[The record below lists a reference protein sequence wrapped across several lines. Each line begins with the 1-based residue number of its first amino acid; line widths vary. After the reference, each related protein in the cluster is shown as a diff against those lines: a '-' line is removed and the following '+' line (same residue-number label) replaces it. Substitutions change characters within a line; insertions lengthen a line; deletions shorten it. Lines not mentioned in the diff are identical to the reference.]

1 MTLSSFLKLVLVLIY
16 TDSSTWPLLWYF
28 QPKLKL
34 AGRNS
39 ICCLQ
44 IDVWAAGVIL
54 YILLCGFPPFVSTN
68 NDQEELFDHIL
79 TGHYEFSSPYWD
91 EVSLPAK
98 DLIAHMLQVQP
109 ELRFSAEDVLD
120 HLWLAV
126 SLYCINP
133 SILALCAAGVL

>member
-1 MTLSSFLKLVLVLIY
+1 MYIIIFVQFKL
-16 TDSSTWPLLWYF
+16 TH
-28 QPKLKL
+28 KLK
-34 AGRNS
+34 GEV
-39 ICCLQ
+39 CCLQ

-68 NDQEELFDHIL
+68 SDQEELFDRIL

-91 EVSLPAK
+91 EVSLSAK

-126 SLYCINP
+126 SLYAVTLI
-133 SILALCAAGVL
+133 G

>member
-1 MTLSSFLKLVLVLIY
+1 MY
-16 TDSSTWPLLWYF
+16 
-28 QPKLKL
+28 
-34 AGRNS
+34 
-39 ICCLQ
+39 CLQ

-98 DLIAHMLQVQP
+98 DLIAHMLQIQP

-133 SILALCAAGVL
+133 FMLALCATGVL

>member
-1 MTLSSFLKLVLVLIY
+1 VTASPFLQ
-16 TDSSTWPLLWYF
+16 F
-28 QPKLKL
+28 KLKQKL
-34 AGRNS
+34 KGEGNNMV
-39 ICCLQ
+39 CCLQ

-91 EVSLPAK
+91 EVSISAK

-126 SLYCINP
+126 SLYAMLHCSLIHR
-133 SILALCAAGVL
+133 VMETVTY

>member
-1 MTLSSFLKLVLVLIY
+1 MF
-16 TDSSTWPLLWYF
+16 
-28 QPKLKL
+28 
-34 AGRNS
+34 
-39 ICCLQ
+39 Q

-79 TGHYEFSSPYWD
+79 TGHYEFTSPYWD
-91 EVSLPAK
+91 EVSLSAK

-109 ELRFSAEDVLD
+109 EFRFSAEDVLD

-126 SLYCINP
+126 SYFVNMKIDACYKVYKCLHHINMKGKP
-133 SILALCAAGVL
+133 GKVK

>member
-1 MTLSSFLKLVLVLIY
+1 MV
-16 TDSSTWPLLWYF
+16 
-28 QPKLKL
+28 
-34 AGRNS
+34 
-39 ICCLQ
+39 CCLQ

-91 EVSLPAK
+91 EVSISAK

-126 SLYCINP
+126 SLYAMLHCSLIHR
-133 SILALCAAGVL
+133 VMETVTY